1 MKVELNGIKKSFGS
15 INVLKGI
22 SLNIDHAEI
31 HALMGEN
38 GAGKSTLIKV
48 LTGVHKKDEGV
59 VRIDDEEVIID
70 SIKTGQ
76 ELGIAYVHQ
85 ELNVVKEMSVMD
97 NLFLGRELRNKNGM
111 LDLKGMRSATVDVL
125 KQLHL
130 DFSPRT
136 LIKDLNVGSQ
146 QMIEIAKAL
155 LQDAKLIILDEP
167 TAALTNKEI
176 DVLFSIVRQLQKK
189 GVSFL
194 YVSHR
199 MNEIF
204 ELSKK
209 ISVLRDGRY
218 IGTVDTED
226 ISEDEL
232 VQMMTGKTVDNL
244 FENKEATSTKKILE
258 VTGLSKENQFSD
270 ISFDLYKGE
279 VLGFSGL
286 MGSGRSEIM
295 HCLFGSET
303 PDSGRIF
310 IDEKEIRIES
320 PLDAH
325 RNGIAFVTEDR
336 KEQGLILDFSIRD
349 NIILPS
355 LKKVKKLFV
364 EDRAIHEV
372 SEDNIKKLNIK
383 CAGGDQLVKNLSGG
397 NQQKVVFSKWIET
410 NPRILIL
417 DEPTRGVD
425 IGAKKEIYDIINA
438 LKEKGVSIILVSSEL
453 SEVVGLSDRV
463 AVMHNKRLA
472 KIFNTKPFDQD
483 QILKTAFLGGENFE

>member
-1 MKVELNGIKKSFGS
+1 MKIELRGIKKSFGS
-15 INVLKGI
+15 VNVLKGI
-22 SLNIDHAEI
+22 DLSIDHAEV

-48 LTGVHKKDEGV
+48 LTGVHKKDEGTV
-59 VRIDDEEVIID
+59 KIDGHEVTID
-70 SIKTGQ
+70 CIKTGQ

-85 ELNVVKEMSVMD
+85 ELNVIKEMSIMD
-97 NLFLGRELRNKNGM
+97 NLFLGREIKGRKGI
-111 LDLKGMRSATVDVL
+111 LDLKAMYSATVDVL
-125 KQLHL
+125 EQLHL
-130 DFSPRT
+130 DFDPNT

-176 DVLFSIVRQLQKK
+176 DVLFSIIRKLQKK

-204 ELSKK
+204 ELSEK

-218 IGTVDTED
+218 IGTADTKS

-244 FENKEATSTKKILE
+244 FENKGSASDEKILE
-258 VTGLSKENQFSD
+258 VVELTKKDQFSD
-270 ISFDLYKGE
+270 VSFHLHKGE

-295 HCLFGSET
+295 HCIFGSESL
-303 PDSGRIF
+303 DAGKILIDGR
-310 IDEKEIRIES
+310 EVRIKS

-325 RNGIAFVTEDR
+325 KNGVAFVTEDR
-336 KEQGLILDFSIRD
+336 KEQGLILDFSIKD

-355 LKKVKKLFV
+355 LKKVKKLFL
-364 EDRAIHEV
+364 EDKAIQDLSRE
-372 SEDNIKKLNIK
+372 NIKKLNIK
-383 CAGGDQLVKNLSGG
+383 CSGGEQLVKNLSGG

-425 IGAKKEIYDIINA
+425 IGAKKEIYDIINS
-438 LKEKGVSIILVSSEL
+438 LKEDGVSIILVSSEL

-472 KIFNTKPFDQD
+472 KIFDTRPFNQD
-483 QILKTAFLGGENFE
+483 QILKTAFLGGDNLE

>member
-1 MKVELNGIKKSFGS
+1 MKIELSGIKKTFGS

-22 SLNIDHAEI
+22 NLNIDHAEI

-48 LTGVHKKDEGV
+48 LTGVYKKDEG
-59 VRIDDEEVIID
+59 IIKINGKEVTIN
-70 SIKTGQ
+70 SIKIGQ

-85 ELNVVKEMSVMD
+85 ELNVVKEMSIVD
-97 NLFLGRELRNKNGM
+97 NLFLGRELKNKNGM
-111 LDLKGMRSATVDVL
+111 LDLKGMYSATLDVL

-130 DFSPRT
+130 DFSPKT
-136 LIKDLNVGSQ
+136 LIKDLNIGSQ

-176 DVLFSIVRQLQKK
+176 DVLFSIIRQLQENN
-189 GVSFL
+189 VSFL

-199 MNEIF
+199 MNEVF
-204 ELSKK
+204 ELSEK

-218 IGTVDTED
+218 IGTADTKN

-232 VQMMTGKTVDNL
+232 VQMMIGKTVDNL
-244 FENKEATSTKKILE
+244 FENKKAMSNEKVLE
-258 VTGLSKENQFSD
+258 VVDLSKKDQFSNVT
-270 ISFDLYKGE
+270 FDLYKGE

-295 HCLFGSET
+295 HCIFGSEIL
-303 PDSGRIF
+303 DSGKIF
-310 IDEKEIRIES
+310 IDKKEVKINS
-320 PLDAH
+320 PLDAYK
-325 RNGIAFVTEDR
+325 NGIAFVTEDR
-336 KEQGLILDFSIRD
+336 KEQGLILDFSIKD

-355 LKKVKKLFV
+355 LEKVKKFFI
-364 EDRAIHEV
+364 EDKVIDEV
-372 SEDNIKKLNIK
+372 SKNNIKKLNIK
-383 CAGGDQLVKNLSGG
+383 CANEDQLVKNLSGG

-425 IGAKKEIYDIINA
+425 IGAKKEIYSIINE
-438 LKEKGVSIILVSSEL
+438 LKEEGVSIILVSSEL

-472 KIFNTKPFDQD
+472 KIFNTGPFDQD
-483 QILKTAFLGGENFE
+483 QILKTAFLGGDNLE